1 MLVTPMH
8 AVTGVLLNHL
18 KEVFA
23 ENHEKGNFH
32 LDPETDMYIRAD
44 FPEAD
49 SNAGFKPGIV
59 LKTVGG
65 MQDQTPGI
73 GEQGYAY
80 QTRMSFVSSE
90 AIDDI
95 YGGAITLQAISQYD
109 QEALTLA
116 YLVMV
121 SINKFTRYLVGNQ
134 GITFVRAEQ
143 FTDSYP
149 YKAGSH
155 LDAFASDVQIRYAK
169 RELFR
174 MDKGEDSFESFNVT
188 FNPKT

>member
-1 MLVTPMH
+1 MIVTPMH
-8 AVTGVLLNHL
+8 SVSSLVLRHI

-23 ENHEKGNFH
+23 ENYSKGNFH

-49 SNAGFKPGIV
+49 SDVGFKPGVV

-65 MQDQTPGI
+65 MQDQTPGL

-90 AIDDI
+90 GIDDI
-95 YGGAITLQAISQYD
+95 YGGSITLQAISQYD
-109 QEALTLA
+109 QEVMTLA
-116 YLVMV
+116 YLVML
-121 SINKFTRYLVGNQ
+121 SINKFTRYLVGQ
-134 GITFVRAEQ
+134 DGVTFIRADQ
-143 FTDSYP
+143 FSDSYP

-169 RELFR
+169 RDLFR
-174 MDKGEDSFESFNVT
+174 MDKGTDSFTKFDVT
-188 FNPKT
+188 FR